1 MPRNLL
7 VLEGA
12 DLIDGSG
19 GPAIADSMVVL
30 DGNRIR
36 YAGAR
41 TNRFEG
47 AHATRWP
54 LQGKTIIPG
63 LIEAHTH
70 ASFDADMRAYVKNG
84 VTTIRFA
91 GLDQAVVTQLRKRI
105 DGGAL
110 IGPRILSCG
119 PMIDQPPPAYPEWSV
134 SVNTPAEAA
143 ATAERLILDHDLDA
157 LILTQRVTAPVMQ
170 AVIAVAHAHGRPV
183 VGQTWAVDG
192 WEAAI
197 LGIDEL
203 HTSSRVYASAA
214 YPRERLLRYASIAD
228 RLALASR
235 AWASIDW
242 EATRPIM
249 EVMVERGVRYCG
261 MQVITQ
267 FQVGEGIEELEA
279 DADYAAMFGE
289 AERSAFR
296 DFARRLQG
304 SWTREDL
311 DYGRLANDRRVE
323 WMRRFRALGG
333 VLLAGTDMQ
342 FGGIMLHRELRNL
355 EALGMSRLDVI
366 AAATGGCARALRME
380 TKLGTVHEGLWADL
394 VLLRSDPLRDLGA
407 LRDIACVFKDGT
419 VVWTDGRMGGLPA
432 PSADGVSGRM

>member
-1 MPRNLL
+1 MLANLL

-19 GPAIADSMVVL
+19 GPAIGDSMVVL

-47 AHATRWP
+47 TPATRWP
-54 LQGKTIIPG
+54 LKGKTIIPG

-70 ASFDADMRAYVKNG
+70 ASFDADMQAYVKNG

-91 GLDQAVVTQLRKRI
+91 GLDQGAVTRVRKRV
-105 DGGAL
+105 DDCAS

-119 PMIDQPPPAYPEWSV
+119 PMIDEPPTAYPEWSV
-134 SVNTPAEAA
+134 AVSTPAEAA
-143 ATAERLILDHDLDA
+143 ATAERLIRDHDVDA
-157 LILTQRVTAPVMQ
+157 LILTQRVTAPVMA
-170 AVIAVAHAHGRPV
+170 AVIEVAHAHGRPV

-192 WEAAI
+192 REAAM

-203 HTSSRVYASAA
+203 HTSSRVYASKS
-214 YPRERLLRYASIAD
+214 YPRGRLLHYGSIAD

-249 EVMVERGVRYCG
+249 EAMVERGVSYCG

-267 FQVGEGIEELEA
+267 FQVGEGISELEA
-279 DADYAAMFGE
+279 DADYAALFGE
-289 AERSAFR
+289 AERCAFL
-296 DFARRLQG
+296 DFTQRLQG
-304 SWTREDL
+304 SWTQEDL
-311 DYGRLANDRRVE
+311 DYGRLANDQRME

-380 TKLGTVHEGLWADL
+380 TKLGTVREGLRADL
-394 VLLRSDPLRDLGA
+394 VVLRSDPLRDLGA
-407 LRDIACVFKDGT
+407 LRDIACVFKDGA
-419 VVWTDGRMGGLPA
+419 VVWTDGHVGG
-432 PSADGVSGRM
+432 

>member
-1 MPRNLL
+1 MLPHLL
-7 VLEGA
+7 VLDGA
-12 DLIDGSG
+12 ALIDGSG
-19 GPAIADSMVVL
+19 GPAIEDSMVVL

-47 AHATRWP
+47 APATHWP
-54 LQGKTIIPG
+54 LQGRTIIPG

-91 GLDQAVVTQLRKRI
+91 GLDQEVVARLRDRI
-105 DGGAL
+105 EGGAL

-134 SVNTPAEAA
+134 AVTTPAEAA

-170 AVIAVAHAHGRPV
+170 AVIAVAHAHGRRV

-192 WEAAI
+192 REAAE

-203 HTSSRVYASAA
+203 HTSSRVYASAS
-214 YPRERLLRYASIAD
+214 YPTDRLLRYGSIAD

-242 EATRPIM
+242 EATRPIT
-249 EVMVERGVRYCG
+249 EAMVERGVSYCG

-267 FQVGEGIEELEA
+267 FQVGEGIAELEA
-279 DADYAAMFGE
+279 DADYAALFGE
-289 AERSAFR
+289 AERRAFVE
-296 DFARRLQG
+296 FTQRLQG
-304 SWTREDL
+304 SWTKEDL
-311 DYGRLANDRRVE
+311 YYGKLANDRRME

-355 EALGMSRLDVI
+355 EALGMSRLEI
-366 AAATGGCARALRME
+366 ISAATGGCARALGLE
-380 TKLGTVHEGLWADL
+380 GKLGTVREGLAADL
-394 VLLRSDPLRDLGA
+394 VVLRSDPLADLGA
-407 LRDIACVFKDGT
+407 LRDIACVLKDGA
-419 VVWTDGRMGGLPA
+419 VVW
-432 PSADGVSGRM
+432 ADGHVGGVSSDCGAKEKGS